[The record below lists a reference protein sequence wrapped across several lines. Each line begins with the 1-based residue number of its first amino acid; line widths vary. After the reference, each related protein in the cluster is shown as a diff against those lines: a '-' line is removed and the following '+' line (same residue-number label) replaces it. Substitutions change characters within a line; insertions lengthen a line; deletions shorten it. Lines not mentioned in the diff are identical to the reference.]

1 MWITGKPYHCHGLC
15 KEGNAM
21 SAAAASLCWRGNQ
34 LPKNFILC
42 QATRL
47 DTLTPRM
54 FHQHG
59 HPYTPLH
66 CDHTL
71 SYSTLTPPLN
81 AIICYPTAPQLC
93 YRTPYYSTT
102 TRDLKNIMD
111 CVCFCHLLQT
121 LHCCLC
127 PNGRCNP
134 RWATHPPL
142 FPHIGPPTITRHLS
156 YYNNCEKV
164 AQNPAGLAMQ
174 LAKIVI
180 KH

>member
-1 MWITGKPYHCHGLC
+1 MWITGTPYHCHGLC
-15 KEGNAM
+15 KEGNAI

-54 FHQHG
+54 FHKHG

-71 SYSTLTPPLN
+71 SYSTSTPPLN
-81 AIICYPTAPQLC
+81 AIICYPTEPQLC
-93 YRTPYYSTT
+93 YRTPYYSTI
-102 TRDLKNIMD
+102 TRDLKNTMD

-121 LHCCLC
+121 LHAACVLMEGVTLVEL
-127 PNGRCNP
+127 P
-134 RWATHPPL
+134 THPYSLTSAHPL
-142 FPHIGPPTITRHLS
+142 LHAICHIIITVKKL
-156 YYNNCEKV
+156 
-164 AQNPAGLAMQ
+164 L
-174 LAKIVI
+174 KILQG
-180 KH
+180 